1 MDACQPRPIHFTLTA
16 VFAMKLITRGEPQG
30 MELTGTGQLPE
41 ESLTERRR
49 KNQKDSLQPWAMTGQ
64 CAGNKGLS
72 QQSGQVGLAN
82 AYMAGQEGTHRAAR
96 DPATPQ
102 WPFCASAF

>member
-41 ESLTERRR
+41 ESLTERR

-72 QQSGQVGLAN
+72 QPSGQVGLAY
-82 AYMAGQEGTHRAAR
+82 AYMAGQEGIHRAAR